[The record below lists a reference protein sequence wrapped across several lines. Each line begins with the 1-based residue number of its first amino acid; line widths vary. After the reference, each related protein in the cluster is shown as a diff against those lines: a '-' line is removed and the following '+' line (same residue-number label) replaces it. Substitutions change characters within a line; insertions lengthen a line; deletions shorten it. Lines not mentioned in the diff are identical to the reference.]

1 MLPITTLYA
10 GLLGLWFLVLG
21 FRVSLN
27 RSAERSLGDGGDSRM
42 LHIIRAHANFAEFV
56 PMMLLML
63 GLLEYGGTLPAWLLH
78 GFGLGLLIARLA
90 HGASMS
96 FAQRWIRGRFV
107 GALLTYALLLVLAAF
122 CVWRGL
128 AALMVAGLS
137 P

>member
-27 RSAERSLGDGGDSRM
+27 RSAERSLGDGGDPRM
-42 LHIIRAHANFAEFV
+42 LRIIRAHANFAEFV

-78 GFGLGLLIARLA
+78 ALGLCLLLARLA
-90 HGASMS
+90 HGLSMS
-96 FAQRWIRGRFV
+96 FWQRWIGGRFI
-107 GALLTYALLLVLAAF
+107 GALLTYALLLA
-122 CVWRGL
+122 L
-128 AALMVAGLS
+128 AALCTWRGIATLMIAGLN